1 VLFGVDNVWNDKKIE
16 EYLENNLKIR
26 RFRHSLGV
34 RDTAATLAQIY
45 GEDVEKAK
53 IAGIVH
59 DCAKNMQDEEL
70 IKICLEHGMDISDVY
85 KESPQLLHG
94 VVGAIIAN
102 ELMEIYDKDILNA
115 ISYHTTGREEMS
127 LLEKIIYISDYIEPM
142 RNFPGVEAIRD
153 MAFKDLDIA
162 LLKAFDNTIK
172 FVINNEELLHPHTIL
187 GRNYIIR
194 HLKKV

>member
-1 VLFGVDNVWNDKKIE
+1 MWNDKKIE

-26 RFRHSLGV
+26 RFQHSLGV

-94 VVGAIIAN
+94 AVGAIIAN